1 MFVFT
6 LARMRFSSS
15 SMATAMLLAGT
26 VAFIGTAVGEYLSL
40 NELFARSTSLTYA
53 LQAKLLIRR
62 TGALLV
68 DLETGQRG
76 FIITGQSAFLEPYER
91 ARQELDQAQTALRE
105 HLTEGGRGLP
115 DALRRLEFLS
125 AQRLA
130 EIERNVGQ
138 RWAVGDAALKDVA
151 GYVAGK
157 RLMDEI
163 RGELEQLEDFQDQQ
177 IARAEQGMQSV
188 RRRTTVL
195 TASLPAVGC
204 LLIIGATLALQ
215 HERRRRDGAEREL
228 LGAKATLEDMVAQ
241 RTEQLRGALSRIRG
255 FATAQDESV
264 EAERRRLAREV
275 HDQIGQIGT
284 ATKMLVLGLRKR
296 LPPEFEGNLNELLAL
311 ADEGIHT
318 ARNISAS
325 LRPPLLDDFGL
336 AAALDFYAKAL
347 ARQGELAVEL
357 DIEDDG
363 GLSAAQA
370 NQLFRIT
377 QEAATNVLRHARA
390 GRLLLRGRQQ
400 ANCYLL
406 EVIDD
411 GQGPGSV
418 RADAAG
424 LRNMRERAALLGGS
438 FEFGPGPAGGTRVAV
453 RLPLVADPANEEDA
467 DACADR

>member
-1 MFVFT
+1 
-6 LARMRFSSS
+6 
-15 SMATAMLLAGT
+15 MLLAGT

-40 NELFARSTSLTYA
+40 NELFARSTARTYA

-76 FIITGQSAFLEPYER
+76 FIITGQAAFLEPYER
-91 ARQELDQAQTALRE
+91 ARHDLDAAQTALKA
-105 HLTEGGRGLP
+105 HLTEDGRALP
-115 DALRRLEFLS
+115 DAMRRLEYLS
-125 AQRLA
+125 AQRMA
-130 EIERNVGQ
+130 DVEKNVGQ
-138 RWAVGDAALKDVA
+138 RWAIGDAVLKDVA

-163 RGELEQLEDFQDQQ
+163 RGELGQLEDFQDQQ
-177 IARAEQGMQSV
+177 IATAEAGMQEV
-188 RRRTTVL
+188 RQRTSL
-195 TASLPAVGC
+195 LAAGLPAVGC
-204 LLIIGATLALQ
+204 LLIIGATFALR
-215 HERRRRDGAEREL
+215 HESRRRDGAERAL
-228 LGAKATLEDMVAQ
+228 LKAKATLEETVAQ
-241 RTEQLRGALSRIRG
+241 RTEQLRAALARIRG

-296 LPPEFEGNLNELLAL
+296 LPQEYEGSLNELLAL

-336 AAALDFYAKAL
+336 AAATEFYAKAL
-347 ARQGELAVEL
+347 ARQGELEVEVMI
-357 DIEDDG
+357 DEDG
-363 GLSAAQA
+363 ALSSAQA
-370 NQLFRIT
+370 NQLFRIM

-390 GRLLLRGRQQ
+390 RRLLLRGSRQ
-400 ANCYLL
+400 AGGYLL

-418 RADAAG
+418 RADASG
-424 LRNMRERAALLGGS
+424 LRNMRERAALLCGR
-438 FEFGPGPAGGTRVAV
+438 FEFGPGPAGGTRAAV
-453 RLPLVADPANEEDA
+453 LLPLSDTETQEDV